1 MRSALKASQDFDVCR
16 QPCHILIQIKLA
28 LFKELWR
35 ISTLPQ
41 RMQERTQ
48 ARSKVQAQEM
58 NRAQSMHFHPPR
70 ISHSCIYELIELNN

>member
-41 RMQERTQ
+41 RTKAHARAHASTLKSASTGNEPSARRACIFIRQEYLIR
-48 ARSKVQAQEM
+48 AFM
-58 NRAQSMHFHPPR
+58 N
-70 ISHSCIYELIELNN
+70 